1 MIPTRGSPE
10 QANRITNVLKAYQ
23 LASSNALV
31 DERKEPSQNIDDY
44 EVMRQWGMQHML
56 CDALGDSRI
65 VFSASFR
72 VSMFSQMAT
81 HDHRAVKQWE
91 TLGFWFALFLNFQG
105 AIHLGAKIFYFR
117 QMGDNY
123 ANEDTC

>member
-91 TLGFWFALFLNFQG
+91 TLGFWFALF
-105 AIHLGAKIFYFR
+105 
-117 QMGDNY
+117 
-123 ANEDTC
+123 

>member
-44 EVMRQWGMQHML
+44 EVMRQ
-56 CDALGDSRI
+56 
-65 VFSASFR
+65 
-72 VSMFSQMAT
+72 
-81 HDHRAVKQWE
+81 
-91 TLGFWFALFLNFQG
+91 
-105 AIHLGAKIFYFR
+105 
-117 QMGDNY
+117 
-123 ANEDTC
+123 